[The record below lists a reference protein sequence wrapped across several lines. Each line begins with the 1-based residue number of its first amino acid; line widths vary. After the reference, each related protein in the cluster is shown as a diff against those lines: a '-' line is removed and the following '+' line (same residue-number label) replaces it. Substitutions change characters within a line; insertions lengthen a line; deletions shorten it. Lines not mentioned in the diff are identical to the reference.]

1 MFLSMKNFTN
11 NNTCVMNTHLKVL
24 FKTERFQ
31 ETDHGHCICIKHTQS
46 QTVQHTKKD
55 QFWKKNFIVQ
65 LTHFKVW

>member
-55 QFWKKNFIVQ
+55 QF
-65 LTHFKVW
+65 